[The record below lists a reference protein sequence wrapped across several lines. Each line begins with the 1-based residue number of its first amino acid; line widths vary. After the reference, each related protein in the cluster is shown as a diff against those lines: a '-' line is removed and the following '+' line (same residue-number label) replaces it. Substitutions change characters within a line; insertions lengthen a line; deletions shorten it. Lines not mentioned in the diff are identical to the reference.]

1 MILIK
6 SQGRRGFS
14 GHSFVELALLYGIE
28 LVVIEKEVSKWELLV
43 GVDQVLQFARRR
55 EGLSLSFE
63 PSISYVDGFV

>member
-1 MILIK
+1 VILIK

-14 GHSFVELALLYGIE
+14 SHSFVELALLYGIE

-43 GVDQVLQFARRR
+43 RVDQVLQFARRR

-63 PSISYVDGFV
+63 ASISYIDGFV